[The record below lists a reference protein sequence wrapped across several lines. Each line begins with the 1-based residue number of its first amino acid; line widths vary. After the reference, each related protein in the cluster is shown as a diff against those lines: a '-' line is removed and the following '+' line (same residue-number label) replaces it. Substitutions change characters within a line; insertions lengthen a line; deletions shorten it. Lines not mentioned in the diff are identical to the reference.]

1 MPAVGK
7 DEVASSNLASSSRK
21 TLEPQRLWG
30 FCFSWEQT
38 VLSEFVTVL
47 FTWEHRVQRNNIVKQ
62 KEIKKLKN
70 ITKAVDFFKKIKYNS
85 RKSKV
90 PQFNIL
96 SA

>member
-1 MPAVGK
+1 M
-7 DEVASSNLASSSRK
+7 
-21 TLEPQRLWG
+21 
-30 FCFSWEQT
+30 
-38 VLSEFVTVL
+38 
-47 FTWEHRVQRNNIVKQ
+47 QRNNIVKQ